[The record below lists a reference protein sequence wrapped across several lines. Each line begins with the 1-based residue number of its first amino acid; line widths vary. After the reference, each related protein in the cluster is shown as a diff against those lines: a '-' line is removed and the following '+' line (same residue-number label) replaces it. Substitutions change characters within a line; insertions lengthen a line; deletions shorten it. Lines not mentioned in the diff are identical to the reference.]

1 MKKDKYDQQLLVE
14 GKDDQHVI
22 WALCEKFAV
31 SETFDVIDCEGIDKL
46 IEQIPARLK
55 KSGNKALGIV
65 IDADTDS
72 NQRWQSLKDTFSS
85 NGYNF
90 PNELPE
96 NGLVHRENDRRI
108 GIWLMPNNNLQG
120 MLEDFVKFLIPEND
134 KLAEIAELTLA
145 EIENRQLNGYNKEYH
160 KSKAFIHTWLAW
172 QEAPGTPM
180 GLAITKKYLSTND
193 KVLCNLFISWL
204 NSLFVTE

>member
-1 MKKDKYDQQLLVE
+1 MKKGKYDQQLLVE

-22 WALCEKFAV
+22 WALCEKFTV
-31 SETFDVIDCEGIDKL
+31 SQTFDVIDCEGIDKL

-55 KSGNKALGIV
+55 ISGNKTLGIV

-72 NQRWQSLKDTFSS
+72 TKRWQSLKDIFSN

-90 PNELPE
+90 PDELPE
-96 NGLVHRENDRRI
+96 NGLVHRENDRKI

-134 KLAEIAELTLA
+134 RLAEIAELTLA
-145 EIENRQLNGYNKEYH
+145 KIENQQLNGYNKEYH

-172 QEAPGTPM
+172 QGDPGTPM

-193 KVLCNLFISWL
+193 KILCNSFIEWL
-204 NSLFVTE
+204 NLLFVTE